1 VSLKTIRTADRRKAE
16 NRGIEWYTVLVL
28 FFVLAGACALIAYAT
43 RDVREQ
49 RKALIREA
57 VREELREVR

>member
-1 VSLKTIRTADRRKAE
+1 MAE
-16 NRGIEWYTVLVL
+16 RNRGIEWYTVLVL

-57 VREELREVR
+57 VREELREARR